1 MKILIGLSGG
11 LDSTYAAHLLKEQ
24 GHEVVGASVI
34 MHQYTDLSAA
44 EETAKAVGIPY
55 VILDAR
61 ETFKERVIARF
72 LTDYTA
78 GRTPNPCVECNPAVK
93 FATLCDYAE
102 EQGFDAVST
111 GHYASVLQEK
121 GRYFIRCADDGSKDQ
136 SYVLWRLS
144 QKQLSMLY
152 LPLAGMKK
160 SHIREQAATL
170 GYQAAEAKESQEIC
184 FIPDDDYV
192 GYIETALKKTFP
204 EGDFLNENGTVIGRH
219 KGLIRYT
226 VGQRK
231 GLGAFGRPMF
241 VARLDP
247 AANTVTLVPAG
258 GESSQSMIISE
269 LNFVKLSP
277 QSEGILDAMVKVRY
291 SAKPTPCRIT
301 FEGDRATV
309 SFLSPVRA
317 VTPGQSAV
325 FYDDKDVLFGGIIDT
340 NRQNPLF

>member
-24 GHEVVGASVI
+24 GHEVIGASVI
-34 MHQYTDLSAA
+34 MHQYTDITSA
-44 EETAKAVGIPY
+44 EETAKAVGIPHL
-55 VILDAR
+55 VLDAR
-61 ETFKERVIARF
+61 ETFKERVVARF

-93 FATLCDYAE
+93 FAALCDYAE
-102 EQGFDAVST
+102 EKCFDAVST
-111 GHYASVLQEK
+111 GHYASIPKEN
-121 GRYFIRCADDGSKDQ
+121 GRYFIRRADDGSKDQ

-160 SHIREQAATL
+160 SEIRQRASAL
-170 GYQAAEAKESQEIC
+170 GFKAAEAKESQEIC

-192 GYIETALKKTFP
+192 EYIENALGKAFP
-204 EGDFLNENGTVIGRH
+204 EGDFLDENGAVIGRH

-241 VARLDP
+241 VSRLDP
-247 AANTVTLVPAG
+247 TANTVTLVPAG
-258 GESSQSMIISE
+258 GEFSQAMTVSE
-269 LNFVKLSP
+269 LNFLKLPP
-277 QSEGILDAMVKVRY
+277 QSNGVLNTTVKVRY
-291 SAKPTPCRIT
+291 AATPVPCTVI
-301 FEGDRATV
+301 FHGDTAEVRFA
-309 SFLSPVRA
+309 SPVRA

-325 FYDDKDVLFGGIIDT
+325 FYDGRDVLFGGVIDT
-340 NRQNPLF
+340 N

>member
-11 LDSTYAAHLLKEQ
+11 LDSTYAAHILKEQ
-24 GHEVVGASVI
+24 GHEVIGASVI
-34 MHQYTDLSAA
+34 MHQYTDLPAA
-44 EETAKAVGIPY
+44 EETAKAVGIPH

-61 ETFKERVIARF
+61 EAFKERVIARF
-72 LTDYTA
+72 LNDYVA

-93 FATLCDYAE
+93 FAALCSYAE
-102 EQGFDAVST
+102 ENGFDAVST
-111 GHYASVLQEK
+111 GHYASILKEN
-121 GRYFIRCADDGSKDQ
+121 GRYFIRRADDGSKDQ

-160 SHIREQAATL
+160 NDIRERAAAL

-192 GYIETALKKTFP
+192 GYMENILGKIFP
-204 EGDFLNENGTVIGRH
+204 EGDFLDENGTVIGRH

-241 VARLDP
+241 VSRLDP
-247 AANTVTLVPAG
+247 EANTVTLVPAG
-258 GESSQSMIISE
+258 GEFSSSMTVSE
-269 LNFVKLSP
+269 LNFLKLPP
-277 QSEGILDAMVKVRY
+277 QSNGVLNTTVKVRY
-291 SAKPTPCRIT
+291 AATHAPCTVI
-301 FEGDRATV
+301 FHGDTAEVRFA
-309 SFLSPVRA
+309 SPVRA

-325 FYDDKDVLFGGIIDT
+325 FYDGRDVLFGGVIDT
-340 NRQNPLF
+340 N